1 MIHMSKKEIDK
12 KKLKDTA
19 EEVKETAEKAAD
31 AAETAV
37 KKTRNFKKLKY
48 GSMFYVT
55 ILLVTAIVVVLNVM
69 VGIFSKRSP
78 MKLDITPDNR
88 YELSEQS
95 IEAVKALD
103 KDVDIVVTNTR
114 DYFEAVGNQYEN
126 YYAQYYGVPS
136 EVPYEMIPELL
147 DKYAI
152 YAEQGK
158 GSISVKYVDM
168 DKDPDIINKYKKYY
182 NGDIQSGNI
191 IVASGDRVR
200 VLGGDEVMNML
211 SADQTA
217 MQSQQL
223 KFVFTGESVL
233 TSAITSVTDSHPVKV
248 AFVKTMN
255 GAAIYNEDSY
265 GPTVSAFEQELLQ
278 KNGYDCTDVD
288 ISMDEISPD
297 EYDMLVLLAPS
308 VDFTEDIINK
318 LSDFLYNG
326 GQYNRN
332 MVYAPDIAVTDLPN
346 IAEFLAD
353 WSIKVEDSIILDDEN
368 AIMTN
373 YRIMLNV
380 GDSEAVG
387 TLPSDKLPIVAEY
400 ARELSQITKN
410 NEDIVKEVLKSYDT
424 SYTADLTDKNSSL
437 GESGARTAAILS
449 QKQHSEQF
457 EVYTSSLLVLGTP
470 TMAGST
476 YLQQNTTFNNA
487 SVLLNIINNMT
498 GKESGVV
505 IPDKNLQ
512 TSFITATAKQ
522 ARNIRVIVI
531 WIVPFII
538 AAVGVFVLL
547 RRRNK

>member
-12 KKLKDTA
+12 KKLRDTA

-31 AAETAV
+31 TAEAAV
-37 KKTRNFKKLKY
+37 KKTKNFKKLKY
-48 GSMFYVT
+48 GSMFYIV

-114 DYFEAVGNQYEN
+114 DYFELIGNQYEN

-147 DKYAI
+147 DKYAV

-158 GSISVKYVDM
+158 GSINVKYVDM
-168 DKDPDIINKYKKYY
+168 DKDPDVVNKYKKYY

-233 TSAITSVTDSHPVKV
+233 TSAITSVTDAHPVKV

-255 GAAIYNEDSY
+255 GSAIYNEDSY
-265 GPTVSAFEQELLQ
+265 GSTVSAFEQELLQ

-288 ISMDEISPD
+288 ISMDDISPD
-297 EYDMLVLLAPS
+297 EYDMIVLLAPS

-318 LSDFLYNG
+318 LSDFLYNDG
-326 GQYNRN
+326 KYDRN
-332 MVYAPDIAVTDLPN
+332 MVYAPDIAVTNLPN

-353 WSIKVEDSIILDDEN
+353 WSIKVENDIILDDEN
-368 AIMTN
+368 ALMTN

-380 GDSEAVG
+380 SDSEAVG

-400 ARELSQITKN
+400 ARELSKITKN

-424 SYTADLTDKNSSL
+424 SYTADLTDKNSAL
-437 GESGARTAAILS
+437 GESGARTAAILT

-470 TMAGST
+470 TVAGQT

-487 SVLLNIINNMT
+487 NVLLNIMNNMT

-512 TSFITATAKQ
+512 TSFITTTAKQ

-538 AAVGVFVLL
+538 AAVGIFVLL

>member
-1 MIHMSKKEIDK
+1 MSKKEIDK
-12 KKLKDTA
+12 KKLRDTA

-31 AAETAV
+31 TAEAAV
-37 KKTRNFKKLKY
+37 KKTKNFKKLKY
-48 GSMFYVT
+48 GSMFYII

-114 DYFEAVGNQYEN
+114 DYFELIGNQYEN

-147 DKYAI
+147 DKYAV

-158 GSISVKYVDM
+158 GSINVKYVDM
-168 DKDPDIINKYKKYY
+168 DKDPDVVNKYKKYY

-233 TSAITSVTDSHPVKV
+233 TSAITSVTDAHPVKV

-255 GAAIYNEDSY
+255 GSAVYNEDSY
-265 GPTVSAFEQELLQ
+265 GATVSAFEQELLQ

-288 ISMDEISPD
+288 ISMDDISPD
-297 EYDMLVLLAPS
+297 EYDMIVLLAPS

-318 LSDFLYNG
+318 LSDFLYNDG
-326 GQYNRN
+326 KYDRN
-332 MVYAPDIAVTDLPN
+332 MVYAPDIAVTNLPN

-353 WSIKVEDSIILDDEN
+353 WSIKVENDIILDDEN
-368 AIMTN
+368 ALMTN

-380 GDSEAVG
+380 SDSEAVG

-400 ARELSQITKN
+400 ARELSKITKN

-424 SYTADLTDKNSSL
+424 SYTADLTDKNSAL
-437 GESGARTAAILS
+437 GESGARTAAILT

-470 TMAGST
+470 TIAGQT

-487 SVLLNIINNMT
+487 NVLLNIMNNMT

-512 TSFITATAKQ
+512 TSFITTTAKQ

-538 AAVGVFVLL
+538 AAVGIFVLL

>member
-1 MIHMSKKEIDK
+1 MSKKEIDK
-12 KKLKDTA
+12 KKLRDTA

-31 AAETAV
+31 TAEAAV
-37 KKTRNFKKLKY
+37 KKTKNFKKLKY
-48 GSMFYVT
+48 GSMFYIV

-114 DYFEAVGNQYEN
+114 DYFELIGNQYEN

-147 DKYAI
+147 DKYAV

-158 GSISVKYVDM
+158 GSINVKYVDM
-168 DKDPDIINKYKKYY
+168 DKDPDVVNKYKKYY

-233 TSAITSVTDSHPVKV
+233 TSAITSVTDAHPVKV

-255 GAAIYNEDSY
+255 GSAIYNEDSY
-265 GPTVSAFEQELLQ
+265 GSTVSAFEQELLQ

-288 ISMDEISPD
+288 ISMDDISPD
-297 EYDMLVLLAPS
+297 EYDMIVLLAPS

-318 LSDFLYNG
+318 LSDFLYNDG
-326 GQYNRN
+326 KYDRN
-332 MVYAPDIAVTDLPN
+332 MVYAPDIAVTNLPN

-353 WSIKVEDSIILDDEN
+353 WSIKVENDIILDDEN
-368 AIMTN
+368 ALMTN

-380 GDSEAVG
+380 SDSEAVG

-400 ARELSQITKN
+400 ARELSKITKN

-424 SYTADLTDKNSSL
+424 SYTADLTDKNSAL
-437 GESGARTAAILS
+437 GESGARTAAILT

-470 TMAGST
+470 TVAGQT

-487 SVLLNIINNMT
+487 NVLLNIMNNMT

-538 AAVGVFVLL
+538 AAVGIFVLL